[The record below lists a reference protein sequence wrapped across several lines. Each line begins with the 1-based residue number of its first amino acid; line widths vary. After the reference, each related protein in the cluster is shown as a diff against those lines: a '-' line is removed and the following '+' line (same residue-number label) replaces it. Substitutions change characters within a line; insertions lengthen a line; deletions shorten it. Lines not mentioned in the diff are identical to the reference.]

1 MEHLVHLLLNS
12 CVCKAYLLN
21 DVIGCTLHFGLFQR
35 RCYGILEGFVGQNLE
50 LVVLKTRRR
59 EKNSCYVKQQTLIF
73 LKVENFQYLL

>member
-1 MEHLVHLLLNS
+1 MKWNTWSTYCWQLNS

-50 LVVLKTRRR
+50 LVVLKTRRG
-59 EKNSCYVKQQTLIF
+59 
-73 LKVENFQYLL
+73 EN